1 MRKNICCLLILGI
14 LFSTLPTA
22 AQTFVPAPDTA
33 QEIMTRTTFVDAI
46 PQTFQ
51 LKRLQTLA
59 ALQIM
64 TFSDKQLHPER
75 YMTEDEVLRILY
87 RIVGVS
93 NQARQSAETDAYRL
107 WYNLGERDTSSHSDG
122 EYLYAKQSGLMS
134 EERFCA
140 YFCSGAI
147 TRNTTAM
154 RYDVY
159 LWMAKL
165 FGIGPESD
173 ETLLTTFSDAS
184 RIQKADRP
192 YFAALVNHGCVSSA
206 NSLSLYYPV
215 SREWFLH
222 TLDCM
227 EPYFIEKMGYQ
238 KREGEITAVL
248 HEDGYRQIILETAD
262 EERDVIRVPLS
273 ETKNQL
279 AEDIA
284 VLGTGSRQITA
295 CLTEGEHI
303 WYYTHDNEVA
313 FIVVQAALAKPLA
326 NIETEVQ
333 GTLYYYDADMRMAVI
348 RDAGE
353 YIPLFLTDNAVITVN
368 GASIPASEL
377 PLYYDKT
384 IQISAVM
391 RYENDLL
398 SAKVCRISD

>member
-1 MRKNICCLLILGI
+1 MRKNICCLLIFGI
-14 LFSTLPTA
+14 LFSALPTA
-22 AQTFVPAPDTA
+22 AQTYEPAPNTA
-33 QEIMTRTTFVDAI
+33 QEIMMRTTFVDEI
-46 PQTFQ
+46 PQMFQ

-87 RIVGVS
+87 HIVGVS
-93 NQARQSAETDAYRL
+93 SQARQLAETDAYRQ
-107 WYNLGERDTSSHSDG
+107 WYNLGKRDEDSHSDG
-122 EYLYAKQSGLMS
+122 EYLYAKQIGLMS

-140 YFCSGAI
+140 YYCNGSIA
-147 TRNTTAM
+147 RNTTAM

-165 FGIGPESD
+165 FGVGQESD
-173 ETLLTTFSDAS
+173 ETLLATFSDAV
-184 RIQKADRP
+184 RIRKADRP
-192 YFAALVNHGCVSSA
+192 YFAALVNHGCVPDT
-206 NSLSLYYPV
+206 NTLSLYYPV

-222 TLDCM
+222 ILDCM

-238 KREGEITAVL
+238 KHEGEITAVL
-248 HEDGYRQIILETAD
+248 HEDGYRQIVLETVD
-262 EERDVIRVPLS
+262 DERDVIRVPLS

-284 VLGTGSRQITA
+284 VLGTGSKQITA
-295 CLTEGEHI
+295 CLTEGERI
-303 WYYTHDNEVA
+303 WYYTQDNEVL

-348 RDAGE
+348 RDASD
-353 YIPLFLTDNAVITVN
+353 YISVFLADNAVITVN
-368 GASIPASEL
+368 GASVPASEL
-377 PLYYDKT
+377 PTCYDKT

-391 RYENDLL
+391 RYEHDLL
-398 SAKVCRISD
+398 LAKTCRISD